1 MTKHLLSDEDTVSME
16 KGVTV
21 ALANIDDLFDVT
33 THSWII

>member
-1 MTKHLLSDEDTVSME
+1 MTKHLFSDEDAVSTE

-33 THSWII
+33 THNWIL